1 MVIHVLSFLYF
12 LQAMLRHDIELPNN
26 IPKLLME
33 KHANYLI
40 SYGTNKDE
48 YVRTFFNF
56 LTSRFFCMVIIMTKI
71 YINIYILNSMPFH
84 FSKIGIFLELLSD

>member
-1 MVIHVLSFLYF
+1 MVIHVLSFLCF

-48 YVRTFFNF
+48 YVRTFIH
-56 LTSRFFCMVIIMTKI
+56 FFYLDFFIWKQ
-71 YINIYILNSMPFH
+71 L
-84 FSKIGIFLELLSD
+84 